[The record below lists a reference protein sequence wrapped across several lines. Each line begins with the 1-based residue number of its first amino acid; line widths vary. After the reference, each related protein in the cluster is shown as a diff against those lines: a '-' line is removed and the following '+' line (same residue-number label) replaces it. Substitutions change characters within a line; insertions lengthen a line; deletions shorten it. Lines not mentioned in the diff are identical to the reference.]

1 MPFCT
6 IVEFEW
12 DEAFGREQF
21 ADMIARTGPVDD
33 KPAGC
38 VSRIVG
44 VDDTG
49 ARVIE
54 VWNSG
59 DDARAF
65 AEQSAPALASVHM
78 PQPARV
84 TGFETTAYWAA
95 PAG

>member
-54 VWNSG
+54 VWRSG
-59 DDARAF
+59 ADAQAF
-65 AEQSAPALASVHM
+65 AEQTAPALADVQM
-78 PQPARV
+78 PPPSRV
-84 TGFETTAYWAA
+84 TGFETTAYVVA

>member
-12 DEAFGREQF
+12 DESFGREQF
-21 ADMIARTGPVDD
+21 AAMIEKAGPVDEL
-33 KPAGC
+33 PAGC

-44 VDDTG
+44 VDDAG

-54 VWNSG
+54 VWRSG
-59 DDARAF
+59 ADAAAF
-65 AEQSAPALASVHM
+65 AKRSAPDLAGLELPPPS
-78 PQPARV
+78 RV
-84 TGFETTAYWAA
+84 TGFETTAYVVA

>member
-12 DEAFGREQF
+12 TETFGREQF
-21 ADMIARTGPVDD
+21 TTMIERAGPVDEM
-33 KPAGC
+33 PAGC

-54 VWNSG
+54 VWRSG
-59 DDARAF
+59 ADAQAF
-65 AEQSAPALASVHM
+65 AEQTAPALAEIQM
-78 PQPARV
+78 PPPSRV
-84 TGFETTAYWAA
+84 IGFETTGYVVA
-95 PAG
+95 PGG

>member
-6 IVEFEW
+6 IVEFEF

-21 ADMIARTGPVDD
+21 ASMIERAGPVDEL
-33 KPAGC
+33 PAGC

-54 VWNSG
+54 VWGSG

-65 AEQSAPALASVHM
+65 AELSAPDLATIEM
-78 PQPARV
+78 PPPARV
-84 TGFETTAYWAA
+84 TGFETTAYVVT
-95 PAG
+95 PAD